1 MVLANE
7 VKDEVGITVARM
19 GGNLEERDQME
30 EKSNLYTRIVNSVHG
45 A

>member
-7 VKDEVGITVARM
+7 VKDEVGRNCCTH

-30 EKSNLYTRIVNSVHG
+30 EKNKLYIVNS
-45 A
+45 

>member
-7 VKDEVGITVARM
+7 VKDEVCSNCSTYGE
-19 GGNLEERDQME
+19 NLEERDQME
-30 EKSNLYTRIVNSVHG
+30 EKSKLYTRIVNFVHG